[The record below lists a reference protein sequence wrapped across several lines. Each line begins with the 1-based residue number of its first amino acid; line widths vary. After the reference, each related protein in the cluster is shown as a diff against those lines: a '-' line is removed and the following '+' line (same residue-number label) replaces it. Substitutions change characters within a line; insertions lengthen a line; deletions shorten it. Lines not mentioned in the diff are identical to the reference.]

1 MNYHLPNVIHLTPRL
16 AVGGQPT
23 ASQLV
28 DAKAMGLKQIINLR
42 PASEDAGFDE
52 AVTVS
57 DMGIGYHCLPING
70 RADLTLENV
79 RRFDALLTSAG
90 DTSVLIH
97 CASGNR
103 VGALFALRAAW
114 LHGQDVDAA
123 LQIGKQH
130 GLTSMLDAVKEM
142 LSANTVSRSMGLA
155 SQP

>member
-1 MNYHLPNVIHLTPRL
+1 MPASNRAPFALNYHLPNVIHLSTRL

-42 PASEDAGFDE
+42 PTTEDAGFDE
-52 AVTVS
+52 ASEVTE
-57 DMGIGYHCLPING
+57 MGICYHCLPISG
-70 RADLTLENV
+70 RGDLSIENV
-79 RRFDALLTSAG
+79 RRFDALLSQAG
-90 DTSVLIH
+90 NDSTLVH

-114 LHGQDVDAA
+114 LQGRDTETA

-130 GLTSMLDAVKEM
+130 GLTAMLDAVRDI
-142 LSANTVSRSMGLA
+142 LSSKQS
-155 SQP
+155 